1 MPEISVICRTVV
13 RKDIALEGTK
23 VSEEMERGSGYVSV
37 LNIVELARRT
47 KRMDGSFQSSHKK
60 TGIKWGFCDCLLLI
74 PRFFH

>member
-47 KRMDGSFQSSHKK
+47 KRMDGSFQ
-60 TGIKWGFCDCLLLI
+60 
-74 PRFFH
+74 RR